1 VLAKLRDPDVNKDEN
16 VEDFCRL
23 YIILALGTF
32 YFPRSSITINALL
45 FHLLQNVH
53 NLNMFN
59 WGAAVHNFLIQS
71 LNRAAVLYNQQHNTI
86 AVNLSGCVVVLQVSI
101 NHFTM

>member
-1 VLAKLRDPDVNKDEN
+1 MLAKLRDPDVNKDEN
-16 VEDFCRL
+16 VEDFCRM

-32 YFPRSSITINALL
+32 YFPRSSITINALS

-53 NLNMFN
+53 NLNMYN
-59 WGAAVHNFLIQS
+59 WGAVVHNFLIQS
-71 LNRAAVLYNQQHNTI
+71 LNRVAVLYNQQQNRLV
-86 AVNLSGCVVVLQVSI
+86 VNFSGCVVVLQVSI